1 MFHSGF
7 SGARQALSAILLNSS
22 ESLPRADRDGG
33 PGPGGFSCLPSP
45 HAVTLPPERA
55 PLALPSAPGSRHPTT
70 LRSPCSLLI
79 CAQLAGSLPHP
90 PQPPTPAS

>member
-33 PGPGGFSCLPSP
+33 PGASP
-45 HAVTLPPERA
+45 AFPAHMLSLCPQR
-55 PLALPSAPGSRHPTT
+55 G
-70 LRSPCSLLI
+70 LRSLS
-79 CAQLAGSLPHP
+79 HP
-90 PQPPTPAS
+90 PRAAGTLLLCLLPAHS

>member
-22 ESLPRADRDGG
+22 ESLPRADRDGARG
-33 PGPGGFSCLPSP
+33 LLLPSQP
-45 HAVTLPPERA
+45 TCCHSA
-55 PLALPSAPGSRHPTT
+55 PREGSAPSPIRPGSRHPTT
-70 LRSPCSLLI
+70 LPSPCSLLI

-90 PQPPTPAS
+90 LQPPTPAS

>member
-33 PGPGGFSCLPSP
+33 PGASP
-45 HAVTLPPERA
+45 AFPAHMLSLFPQRGLRSLSHPPPAAGTL
-55 PLALPSAPGSRHPTT
+55 LLCALPAHS
-70 LRSPCSLLI
+70 
-79 CAQLAGSLPHP
+79 
-90 PQPPTPAS
+90 